1 MNTNR
6 CLQMSYCQ
14 CHPRSP
20 AITRELRTVA
30 LVSLITIIG
39 VWKTNNHT
47 KKKQNKTKRER
58 GERGER
64 RGGRAHQRSAHGR
77 RTNNNNEQARIY
89 MGGGTV
95 IARKMR
101 FGSSF
106 LVSGDFCFWKQ
117 RWVYIT
123 ATLRIVFIGFCLE
136 ICLGWKLEANQRKG
150 AEAKIN
156 NDTN

>member
-58 GERGER
+58 GER

-77 RTNNNNEQARIY
+77 RTNKNNEQARIY